1 MRQIFLFFAD
11 KLVKAII
18 TDIVTQ
24 IFCVFPFSS
33 RFIGHFGA
41 ESQLV
46 ASEYAL
52 CASGDVLI
60 GLDPAYSGFGK
71 LTMLKLAQCYLF
83 LMSFHSK
90 KHTKSIRFVIF
101 DRPIEDY
108 ISLSRIFILQTISIN
123 PKKFLNLVKW
133 FFTVNKMSWLA
144 KKEPN
149 CVDIFLEPGW

>member
-11 KLVKAII
+11 KLVKAIV
-18 TDIVTQ
+18 TDIITQ
-24 IFCVFPFSS
+24 IFGVFPISG

-52 CASGDVLI
+52 CASGDVLV

-90 KHTKSIRFVIF
+90 KHTKSIRFTIYPYWPV
-101 DRPIEDY
+101 EVN
-108 ISLSRIFILQTISIN
+108 ISPS
-123 PKKFLNLVKW
+123 
-133 FFTVNKMSWLA
+133 
-144 KKEPN
+144 
-149 CVDIFLEPGW
+149 